1 MIIVAELLWGSDWY
15 VEMVVKFCVVTTV
28 ISCVDDSLKVNV
40 PRLSYIPPIRMLS
53 GLHKLFVSVIP
64 LTPFASQ
71 VAPASFENGHSDGF
85 ADLAQSFPWVHD
97 TPLVVKPDQLIKR
110 RGKAGLIAINTSWE
124 EVKAW
129 ITDHFGKDKVVEGVS
144 GILDT
149 FIVEPFVPHKQ
160 EEEYYLCIISSRS
173 EDEILFY
180 HEGGVDVGDV
190 DAKAVRHHIP
200 VGEKTSI
207 EKIEKDLLQLVPVEK
222 RSALAAFILSTFNV
236 FSHLNF
242 VYMEI
247 NPLVVQT
254 SSVGGGDVVISPL
267 DMAAKL
273 DETASFLCQSKWGDV
288 TFPAPFGRAMFPEE
302 TYITKLD
309 SSTGASLKLTILNHN
324 GRVWTLV
331 AGGGASVVYADTI
344 SDLGFG
350 KELANYGEYSG
361 APTENQTYEY
371 ARTVISLMIKAKNP
385 EGKVLIVAGGIAN
398 FTDVAGTFTGIIS
411 ALRQYADDLREH
423 NVTIWVRRGGPN
435 HQEGLRLMKACG
447 ESINLPVHVFGPET
461 HITAIVPMAL
471 GLKDAISEYDA
482 KSEAPRTVSKDPSN
496 RSLLSGVESWDASS
510 PPRTQLLKSPPPPL
524 NRKSSTTHVK
534 QDFNRH
540 TTAIVYGLQQ
550 RAVQGML
557 DFDFMCKR
565 TKSSV
570 ACLVFPF
577 SGNHFLKFYWGMD
590 ETLIPVYT
598 SLVEAVRKH
607 PDASLL
613 VNFSSFRSVYETTM
627 DALRLPSLKT
637 IAIIAEGVPESQSR
651 LIIKEA
657 SEKGVGLIGPA
668 TVGGIKPGCMRIGN
682 TGGMLDNIVMSKLYR
697 CGSVAYVSK
706 SGGMSN
712 ELNNIISRN
721 ADGVYE
727 GVAIGGDRYPGS
739 RFIDHLLRYQDDE
752 NVHIM
757 LLLGEVGGIDEYAVC
772 EALKDGRLTKPLIAW
787 CIGTCA
793 SIFPFEVQ
801 FGHAGACARGGSET
815 AKEKNAALQRAGAF
829 VPPSF
834 DGLPGLIKKI
844 YDELVIDGHIE
855 PKVEPPVP
863 TIPMDYTW
871 ARRLGLVRKPANF
884 ISTISDDR
892 GEELSYAG
900 MPISDVINENVGL
913 GGVLSCLWF
922 RRRLPDYATKFI
934 EMILVITADHGPAV
948 SAAHNTIVTTRAGK
962 DLVSALCSG
971 LLTIGPRFGGAIDKA
986 AEMFTEGYDTNTSPL
1001 DFVTGMR
1008 KKKQLIMG
1016 IGHRLKSKTNPDM
1029 RVSILKDY
1037 VFKHFKDHSVLDYAL
1052 EVETVTLQKKDTLI
1066 LNVDG
1071 AIGASFVDMLR
1082 SCGTFNREEADDLIS
1097 NGVLNGLFVL
1107 GRSIGLIG
1115 HFVDQKR
1122 LKQPLYRHP
1131 TEDISYATSL
1141 TL

>member
-1 MIIVAELLWGSDWY
+1 MTRA
-15 VEMVVKFCVVTTV
+15 
-28 ISCVDDSLKVNV
+28 SL
-40 PRLSYIPPIRMLS
+40 
-53 GLHKLFVSVIP
+53 
-64 LTPFASQ
+64 
-71 VAPASFENGHSDGF
+71 ENGYTEGF
-85 ADLAQSFPWVHD
+85 EALAQSAPWVHN

-110 RGKAGLIAINTSWE
+110 RGKAGLLAINKSWE
-124 EVKAW
+124 EVRAW
-129 ITDHFGKDKVVEGVS
+129 IIERYGKEQRVEEVS
-144 GILDT
+144 GVLDT

-173 EDEILFY
+173 EDEILFH
-180 HEGGVDVGDV
+180 HEGGVNVGDI
-190 DAKAVRHHIP
+190 DSKAFRHHIP
-200 VGEKTSI
+200 VGNETSM
-207 EKIEKDLLQLVPVEK
+207 EAIEKDLLQSVPVEK
-222 RSALAAFILSTFNV
+222 RTALAAFILSTFNV
-236 FSHLNF
+236 YTHMNF

-247 NPLVVQT
+247 NPLVVKK
-254 SSVGGGDVVISPL
+254 SVGDGVVITPL

-273 DETASFLCQSKWGDV
+273 DETAMFLCHPKWGDV
-288 TFPAPFGRAMFPEE
+288 TFPAPFGRPIFPEE
-302 TYITKLD
+302 AHVKKLD
-309 SSTGASLKLTILNHN
+309 SSTGASLKLTILNQS
-324 GRVWTLV
+324 GRIWTLV

-371 ARTVISLMIKAKNP
+371 ARTLISLMVREKDP
-385 EGKVLIVAGGIAN
+385 RGKVLIVGGGIAN

-411 ALRQYADDLREH
+411 ALRQYADDLREG
-423 NVTIWVRRGGPN
+423 NVSVWVRRGGPN
-435 HQEGLRLMKACG
+435 HQEGLRLMKSCG
-447 ESINLPVHVFGPET
+447 ESIRVPVHVFGPET

-471 GLKDAISEYDA
+471 GLEDANAEYDE
-482 KSEAPRTVSKDPSN
+482 KSDTPKTVSKERPTGRADFDFN
-496 RSLLSGVESWDASS
+496 NGFQS
-510 PPRTQLLKSPPPPL
+510 PVQSAFVSKTSQEKKTTKSV
-524 NRKSSTTHVK
+524 THAV
-534 QDFNRH
+534 QDFNRQ

-565 TKSSV
+565 ATPSV

-577 SGNHFLKFYWGMD
+577 SGNHYLKFYWGTD

-607 PDASLL
+607 PTASLL
-613 VNFSSFRSVYETTM
+613 VNFASFRSVYETTM

-637 IAIIAEGVPESQSR
+637 ITIIAEGVPESQTR
-651 LIIKEA
+651 RIIREA
-657 SEKGVGLIGPA
+657 DEKGVGLIGPA

-697 CGSVAYVSK
+697 RGSVAYVSK

-712 ELNNIISRN
+712 ELNSIITRN

-727 GVAIGGDRYPGS
+727 GVAIGGDRYPGT
-739 RFIDHLLRYQDDE
+739 RFIDHLLRYQDDKD
-752 NVHIM
+752 VQLL
-757 LLLGEVGGIDEYAVC
+757 LLLGEVGGVDEYDVC
-772 EALKDGRLTKPLIAW
+772 EALKDGRITKPLIAW
-787 CIGTCA
+787 CVGTCA
-793 SIFPFEVQ
+793 SMFPFEVQ
-801 FGHAGACARGGSET
+801 FGHAGACARGRGET
-815 AKEKNAALQRAGAF
+815 AKEKNAALQMAGSL
-829 VPPSF
+829 VPASF
-834 DGLPGLIKKI
+834 DGLPALVKVT
-844 YDELVIDGHIE
+844 YNELVAAGCIE
-855 PKVEPPVP
+855 PAEEPPVP

-892 GEELSYAG
+892 GDELSYAG
-900 MPISDVINENVGL
+900 MPISEVISENIGL

-922 RRRLPDYATKFI
+922 RRRLPDYATKYI
-934 EMILVITADHGPAV
+934 EMILIITADHGPAV
-948 SAAHNTIVTTRAGK
+948 SGAHNTIVAARAGK

-971 LLTIGPRFGGAIDKA
+971 LLTVGPRFGGAIDVA
-986 AEMFTEGYDTNTSPL
+986 AEIFTEGSDSNTSPE
-1001 DFVTGMR
+1001 DFVKAMR
-1008 KKKQLIMG
+1008 KKNQLIMG
-1016 IGHRLKSKTNPDM
+1016 IGHRVKSRSNPDM
-1029 RVSILKDY
+1029 RVALLKDY
-1037 VFKHFKDHSVLDYAL
+1037 VFKNFKEHTVLDYAL
-1052 EVETVTLQKKDTLI
+1052 QVEEVTLKKKETLI

-1082 SCGTFNREEADDLIS
+1082 SCGAFSRDEADELIA

-1131 TEDISYATSL
+1131 TEDISYVSSL
-1141 TL
+1141 HL

>member
-1 MIIVAELLWGSDWY
+1 M
-15 VEMVVKFCVVTTV
+15 T
-28 ISCVDDSLKVNV
+28 
-40 PRLSYIPPIRMLS
+40 
-53 GLHKLFVSVIP
+53 
-64 LTPFASQ
+64 
-71 VAPASFENGHSDGF
+71 PASLENGYNDGF
-85 ADLAQSFPWVHD
+85 AALAQSAPWVHD

-110 RGKAGLIAINTSWE
+110 RGKAGLIAMNKSWE

-129 ITDHFGKDKVVEGVS
+129 ITERFGKEKIVEGVS
-144 GILDT
+144 GVLDT

-160 EEEYYLCIISSRS
+160 EEEYYLCIISSRY
-173 EDEILFY
+173 EDEILFH
-180 HEGGVDVGDV
+180 HEGGVNVGDV
-190 DAKAVRHHIP
+190 DTKALRHHVP
-200 VGEKTSI
+200 VGKETSI
-207 EKIEKDLLQLVPVEK
+207 EAIENDLLQSVPVEK
-222 RSALAAFILSTFNV
+222 RTALATFILSTFNV
-236 FSHLNF
+236 YSHLNF

-254 SSVGGGDVVISPL
+254 SLSVGDGGMVITPL

-273 DETASFLCQSKWGDV
+273 DETASFLCHAKWGDI
-288 TFPAPFGRAMFPEE
+288 TFPAPFGRPMFAEE
-302 TYITKLD
+302 AHVKKLD

-324 GRVWTLV
+324 GRIWTLV

-344 SDLGFG
+344 SDLGFS

-371 ARTVISLMIKAKNP
+371 ARTVISLMTKVNNP
-385 EGKVLIVAGGIAN
+385 RGKVLIVGGGIAN

-411 ALRQYADDLREH
+411 ALSQYADDLREK
-423 NVTIWVRRGGPN
+423 NVSVWVRRGGPN

-447 ESINLPVHVFGPET
+447 ESINIPIHVFGPET

-471 GLKDAISEYDA
+471 GLKDANSEYDE
-482 KSEAPRTVSKDPSN
+482 KSEAPQTVSKDKESTGRLEPIPQTYSG
-496 RSLLSGVESWDASS
+496 RSPVQSAFVSKH
-510 PPRTQLLKSPPPPL
+510 RHKSLPNGKL
-524 NRKSSTTHVK
+524 GTTRVT
-534 QDFNRH
+534 QDFDRQ

-565 TKSSV
+565 PTSSV
-570 ACLVFPF
+570 SCLVFPF

-607 PDASLL
+607 PNASLL
-613 VNFSSFRSVYETTM
+613 VNFASFRSVYETTM
-627 DALRLPSLKT
+627 DGLRLPSLKT
-637 IAIIAEGVPESQSR
+637 IAIIAEGVPESQTR

-657 SEKGVGLIGPA
+657 DEKGVGLIGPA

-697 CGSVAYVSK
+697 RGSVAYVSK

-727 GVAIGGDRYPGS
+727 GIAIGGDRYPGT

-752 NVHIM
+752 DVQLM
-757 LLLGEVGGIDEYAVC
+757 LLLGEVGGVDEYDVC
-772 EALKDGRLTKPLIAW
+772 DALKDRRITKPLIAW

-801 FGHAGACARGGSET
+801 FGHAGALARDGSET
-815 AKEKNAALQRAGAF
+815 AKEKNAALKLAGAL
-829 VPPSF
+829 VPASF
-834 DGLPGLIKKI
+834 DGLPDLIKHT
-844 YDELVIDGHIE
+844 YDNLVEAGCIE
-855 PKVEPPVP
+855 PAVEPPVP

-900 MPISDVINENVGL
+900 MPISDIINENVGL

-922 RRRLPDYATKFI
+922 RRRLPEYANKFI

-948 SAAHNTIVTTRAGK
+948 SAAHNTIVATRAGK

-986 AEMFTEGYDTNTSPL
+986 AEMFTEGFDSNTSPA

-1016 IGHRLKSKTNPDM
+1016 IGHRVKSKSNPDI
-1029 RVSILKDY
+1029 RVALLKDY
-1037 VFKHFKDHSVLDYAL
+1037 VFKHFKDHSVLNYAL
-1052 EVETVTLQKKDTLI
+1052 EVEAVTLQKKETLI

-1071 AIGASFVDMLR
+1071 AIGSSFVDMLR
-1082 SCGTFNREEADDLIS
+1082 TCGAFNREEADDLIA

-1131 TEDISYATSL
+1131 TEDISYVSSL
-1141 TL
+1141 NL